1 MKPISRAFVLIVALA
16 MSAIFAATPQM
27 AGAGQELNVIAAYNA
42 KDDIFEQFS
51 RDTGVRINFLDMS
64 SGEVLAR
71 MRAEKGRP
79 LADVWFGGGVDAFI
93 AAKRDGLLEK
103 YVSPEAAHI
112 PANYKDADGY
122 WTGISLVTVDF
133 VVNTERC
140 KEKGIPIPQ
149 TWEEITGPAYKGEI
163 CMSNPSISGT
173 AYFTLYSLLAA
184 KGEEAGWKFFAK
196 LNENIPF
203 YAKRGSEPP
212 QKAAMGEA
220 IVGLAPGVWDKLE
233 AQGYP
238 ITYVFPKDGIP
249 WWPAP
254 VAIFKNAKNMEAA
267 NTLVDWAL
275 SEKGQLYL
283 RSKDPR
289 FPTRKG
295 VAPPVQLKDVDTANF
310 IPMDFP
316 QAGKDRPRVVERWKK
331 EFGK

>member
-1 MKPISRAFVLIVALA
+1 MKRWFRNLLPLAVAALMLIPAQG
-16 MSAIFAATPQM
+16 FAADKV
-27 AGAGQELNVIAAYNA
+27 LNVIAAYNA
-42 KDDIFEQFS
+42 KDDIFDQFGQ
-51 RDTGVRINFLDMS
+51 DTGIKVNLLDMS

-93 AAKRDGLLEK
+93 AAKSDGLLER
-103 YVSPEAAHI
+103 YVSPEAPAI
-112 PANYKDADGY
+112 PAKYKDADGY

-140 KEKGIPIPQ
+140 KELGVPVPR
-149 TWEEITGPAYKGEI
+149 TWEEITGPAFKGEI
-163 CMSNPSISGT
+163 SMSNPSISGT

-184 KGEEAGWKFFAK
+184 KGEAEGWKFFAR

-212 QKAAMGEA
+212 TRAAMGEA
-220 IVGLAPGVWDKLE
+220 AIGLAPGVWDKLE

-238 ITYVFPKDGIP
+238 ITYVFPTDGIP

-254 VAIFKNAKNMEAA
+254 VAIFKDAEHMDAAKA
-267 NTLVDWAL
+267 LVDWAL
-275 SEKGQLYL
+275 SEKGQTYL

-289 FPTRKG
+289 FPTRTG
-295 VAPPVQLKDVDTANF
+295 VAPPVQLKDVDTSDF

-316 QAGKDRPRVVERWKK
+316 KAGADRKRVVEKWKK
-331 EFGK
+331 EFGN